1 MWQSVLGTAR
11 VKSGWC
17 LLEIMQVLLA
27 PQLLSPL
34 LSGRFHGR
42 IGAPLCTQFSN
53 LDTRHLT
60 RICSSPQMLK
70 SCSDMAMPELTGV
83 QLLACSVLE
92 PSDLAGTLK
101 PCSLRRSLG
110 YPAQQSVHS
119 ARMTQKVQIHLM
131 RGTQCSGWLLARSG
145 WCEVHSSQVPL
156 QLMQVLSDLCRECS
170 QCRGLF
176 VHYCV
181 AVQTFRTQNRS
192 CRNRCSGWL
201 FSKPGWCPIVGL
213 AGALQR
219 AAPCA
224 SSCSSRI
231 I

>member
-27 PQLLSPL
+27 PQLFSPL

-42 IGAPLCTQFSN
+42 IGAPLCTQFSS

-176 VHYCV
+176 VLL
-181 AVQTFRTQNRS
+181 
-192 CRNRCSGWL
+192 CSGSDIQDTESQL
-201 FSKPGWCPIVGL
+201 SQSLLGL
-213 AGALQR
+213 AFE
-219 AAPCA
+219 
-224 SSCSSRI
+224 
-231 I
+231 